1 MDFSGRVALVTGGS
15 RGIGRA
21 IVETL
26 AAGGAQVALASRS
39 LEQSQATAQEIA
51 AQYGAKIQG
60 YAVDV
65 ADPAQAKTLVEQV
78 LADFGRLDILVNNA
92 GTTRDNLILRMD
104 EQDWD
109 IVLDTNLKG
118 TFNCS
123 KAVLRSMLKQR
134 YGRIVNV
141 SSVSGLA
148 GQAGQA
154 NYSASKAGMVGL
166 SKSLAREVG
175 SRGITVNVVAPGF
188 VPTALITAD
197 LPENLKTQSIS
208 QIPLGRWGEP
218 DEIAAA
224 VAFLA
229 SEKASYI
236 TGQVLSVDGGMAMM

>member
-51 AQYGAKIQG
+51 AQSGARIQG

-65 ADPAQAKTLVEQV
+65 ADPAQAKALVEQV

-154 NYSASKAGMVGL
+154 NYSASKAGIIGL
-166 SKSLAREVG
+166 SKALAREVG
-175 SRGITVNVVAPGF
+175 SRGITVNVIAPGF
-188 VPTALITAD
+188 VPTALTAD
-197 LPENLKTQSIS
+197 LPENLKTQSLS

-218 DEIAAA
+218 GEIAAA

>member
-51 AQYGAKIQG
+51 ARYGARIQG

-188 VPTALITAD
+188 VPTTLTAD

-208 QIPLGRWGEP
+208 TIPLGRWGEP
-218 DEIAAA
+218 GEIATA

>member
-1 MDFSGRVALVTGGS
+1 MDFSGRGSLVTRGS

-26 AAGGAQVALASRS
+26 AKGGAQVALASRS
-39 LEQSQATAQEIA
+39 LEQSQHAAQEVA
-51 AQYGAKIQG
+51 AQSGSRVQG
-60 YAVDV
+60 YQVDV
-65 ADPAQAKTLVEQV
+65 ADPAQAKTLVEKV

-109 IVLDTNLKG
+109 LVLDTNLKG
-118 TFNCS
+118 TFNCC
-123 KAVLRSMLKQR
+123 KAAIRSMLKQR

-148 GQAGQA
+148 GQAGQT
-154 NYSASKAGMVGL
+154 NYSASKAGMIGL
-166 SKSLAREVG
+166 SKALAREVA

-188 VPTALITAD
+188 VPTALTAD
-197 LPENLKTQSIS
+197 LPEELKNQSLS
-208 QIPLGRWGEP
+208 AIPLGRWGQP
-218 DEIAAA
+218 AEIAYA

-229 SEKASYI
+229 STEASYI

>member
-21 IVETL
+21 IVEAL
-26 AAGGAQVALASRS
+26 AQGGAGVALASRS
-39 LEQSQATAQEIA
+39 LEQSQATAEEVA
-51 AQYGAKIQG
+51 AQFGSQVKG

-65 ADPAQAKTLVEQV
+65 ADPAQAKALVDQV

-92 GTTRDNLILRMD
+92 GTTRDNLILRMSED
-104 EQDWD
+104 DWD

-118 TFNCS
+118 AFNFC
-123 KAVLRSMLKQR
+123 KAAIRSMLKQR
-134 YGRIVNV
+134 YGRIVNI

-154 NYSASKAGMVGL
+154 NYSASKAGMIGL
-166 SKSLAREVG
+166 SKALAREVA

-188 VPTALITAD
+188 VPTALTMD
-197 LPENLKTQSIS
+197 LPEELKAQSIN

-218 DEIAAA
+218 VEVAAA